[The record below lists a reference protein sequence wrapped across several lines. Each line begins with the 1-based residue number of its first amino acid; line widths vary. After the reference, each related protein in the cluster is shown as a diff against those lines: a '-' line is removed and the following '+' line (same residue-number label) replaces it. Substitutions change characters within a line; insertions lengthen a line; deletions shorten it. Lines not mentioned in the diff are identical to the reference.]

1 MTTPGWPLPRDIPI
15 RSHCV
20 VASFTTSEPRTIA
33 DVSQWVRSSLLRSGK
48 AFAVMAGPAGNDIPG
63 RNEAYAI
70 ASAVALL
77 PEDQVPEPLRKLRA
91 DFLAATS
98 KESPA
103 HGI

>member
-1 MTTPGWPLPRDIPI
+1 MPAPSYHDIPI
-15 RSHCV
+15 RSHCIV
-20 VASFTTSEPRTIA
+20 VSLTTAEPRTNR
-33 DVSQWVRSSLLRSGK
+33 DVGYWIRSSLMRSGK
-48 AFAVMAGPAGNDIPG
+48 AFAVMAGPAGGDMPG

-70 ASAVALL
+70 ASAVAML

-98 KESPA
+98 KETPA